1 MAKYVSNKVKEL
13 QVGVS
18 DYSESKTSLEVVG
31 AAVIAGVTTIT
42 SDGINVTGVI
52 TATSFSGG
60 DGGSTG
66 IIGDDIVTR
75 NLHVSGITT
84 FDNGDVVFQGASASQ
99 NMTWDASENDLEFT
113 DLARLKFGDSDD
125 LEIWHGS
132 GNNSHIKNSTNDL
145 KIRSDSLILK
155 RADDSEPYLKAT
167 VNEDVKIYYNG
178 NEKFATTKEGV
189 LVSGGT
195 TTGTLSVTGISTIG
209 HLEVSASGI
218 VTAKAGAAITYY
230 GDGSNL
236 TGIDATALK
245 DANKIVR
252 VQANTSGAFVTG
264 VLTATSFV
272 GSGAGIT
279 GLSIPGISTDATAD
293 LTNLQLGGTLKV
305 TGLSTFSSAVD
316 INADLDVDGHTEL
329 DDVNVSGALTAT
341 TIVGTSLTITGI
353 STLGSVQVSSGIIT
367 TTPGAIG
374 VITYYG
380 DGQHLT
386 GVATALN
393 GNAVATTL
401 KVSGLSTF
409 LNNLEVSGI
418 ITAKAGAALTFYGD
432 GSNLTGVDADTIGDL
447 SKLKVIGLST
457 FAGITTVTNGT
468 FFADTVSVSGVASL
482 GKGASGSVEI
492 YDTNNLKLKTTGL
505 GISIASG
512 SAKTA
517 YIQGPEE
524 IWIDPSPLGVG
535 TTSGVV
541 RIKGDLY
548 VDGTNFIVDSETIT
562 LGDHKVG
569 IASTVSD
576 NTLLDGGGIGIG
588 SANIEKTLTWNNA
601 STSLKSSENF
611 DLANTKSYKING
623 TDVVSADTLG
633 SGVTISSL
641 TSLGTIAALSA
652 TNSNVS
658 GISSVGT
665 GITMYGTSGIISATS
680 LYSDTII
687 TSGNVGIGTTI
698 ATEKLHVVGVVSAT
712 SFYGDGSNISNISA
726 DTLGE
731 LDHLVVTGITT
742 LGNVKFETAGIV
754 TAISGIVT
762 YYGDGQNLTG
772 IATALNGNAVASR
785 LHVSGVSTFV
795 GAVGFG
801 TTSTYLDN
809 AAIYFGDDND
819 LQIFHSGSHSW
830 IEDTGTGN
838 LVLKGSR
845 IDIQDTSGNELLSA
859 EGGQYVRLG
868 YGATERLKTTSTGA
882 VVTGVLTATTFEG
895 DGSKLSEVLR
905 IEDQGSS
912 VGSSATTINFVGEG
926 VSATYSNGISTVTI
940 ETTSSASSKWVTT
953 DVGIHTLSNVG
964 LGTTNPQTSLQVGD
978 IYGVASG
985 IGTWTAIA
993 GIAHTINQYTI
1004 ATNDFKTAEYTVH
1017 IGIGTKIQSQKVL
1030 VMQNGTTAYSQE
1042 YAVMYSNDL
1051 LVSIGSTIESGVM
1064 KLHVTP
1070 DTGINGLTTYRFSRQ
1085 TML

>member
-31 AAVIAGVTTIT
+31 AAVIGGITTI
-42 SDGINVTGVI
+42 SPSGINITGVI
-52 TATSFSGG
+52 TASSFSGG
-60 DGGSTG
+60 STGGGTG
-66 IIGDDIVTR
+66 IIGDDVVTR
-75 NLHVSGITT
+75 NLKVSGIST
-84 FDNGDVVFQGASASQ
+84 FDGNIDIGANGSLDVDGHTELDDVNVTGVATFSNSEGISVNTKIVHTGDTGTKLTFNNGYVSFVADSQ
-99 NMTWDASENDLEFT
+99 
-113 DLARLKFGDSDD
+113 ARLTAISIPGTHEGVIISGD
-125 LEIWHGS
+125 L
-132 GNNSHIKNSTNDL
+132 L
-145 KIRSDSLILK
+145 
-155 RADDSEPYLKAT
+155 
-167 VNEDVKIYYNG
+167 VNG
-178 NEKFATTKEGV
+178 NLDVNDA
-189 LVSGGT
+189 LI
-195 TTGTLSVTGISTIG
+195 TGISTIG
-209 HLEVSASGI
+209 NLEVSASGI
-218 VTAKAGAAITYY
+218 VTAKAGAAVTYY

-245 DANKIVR
+245 DVNKVVR
-252 VQANTSGAFVTG
+252 VQANTSGALVTG

-272 GSGAGIT
+272 GNGAGLT
-279 GLSIPGISTDATAD
+279 DVSIPGISTDATTEFTD
-293 LTNLQLGGTLKV
+293 LNLGGTLSV
-305 TGLSTFSSAVD
+305 TGVSTFTGVIDANGGANILGTTGV
-316 INADLDVDGHTEL
+316 V
-329 DDVNVSGALTAT
+329 DVNVSGALTAT
-341 TIVGTSLTITGI
+341 TIVGTSLTLTGI

-367 TTPGAIG
+367 TTPGATG
-374 VITYYG
+374 VVTYYG

-393 GNAVATTL
+393 GNAVASRL
-401 KVSGLSTF
+401 EVSGISTF
-409 LNNLEVSGI
+409 LDDVEVSGI
-418 ITAKAGAALTFYGD
+418 ITAVAGMGLTYYGD
-432 GSNLTGVDADTIGDL
+432 GSNLTGVDADTIGEL
-447 SKLKVIGLST
+447 SKLKVVGLST
-457 FAGITTVTNGT
+457 FAGITTVTDGT
-468 FFADTVSVSGVASL
+468 FFADTVSVSGATLL
-482 GKGASGSVEI
+482 GNGASGSVEI
-492 YDTNNLKLKTTGL
+492 YDSNNLKLKTTGL

-512 SAKTA
+512 TAKTA

-524 IWIDPSPLGVG
+524 IWIDPSPVGVG

-576 NTLLDGGGIGIG
+576 NILLDGGGIGIG

-601 STSLKSSENF
+601 STSLKSSEDF
-611 DLANTKSYKING
+611 DLANGKRYKING
-623 TDVVSADTLG
+623 TGVVSADTLG

-652 TNSNVS
+652 TDSNVS
-658 GISSVGT
+658 GISYVGT

-712 SFYGDGSNISNISA
+712 SFYGDGSNISNINA
-726 DTLGE
+726 DTLGD

-754 TAISGIVT
+754 TAVSGIVT
-762 YYGDGQNLTG
+762 YYGDGQHLTG
-772 IATALNGNAVASR
+772 VATALNGNAVASR

-801 TTSTYLDN
+801 TTSTYPDN

-819 LQIFHSGSHSW
+819 LQIYHSGTQSVV
-830 IEDTGTGN
+830 EDTGTGN
-838 LVLKGSR
+838 LIIKGSR
-845 IDIQDTSGNELLSA
+845 VDIQDIDGNELLIV

-895 DGSKLSEVLR
+895 DGSKLTNVLK
-905 IEDQGSS
+905 IEDEGSS
-912 VGSSATTINFVGEG
+912 VGTSATTINFVGEG

-940 ETTSSASSKWVTT
+940 ETTSAASSKWVTT
-953 DVGIHTLSNVG
+953 AAGIHTLSNVG
-964 LGTTNPQTSLQVGD
+964 VGTTNPQTSLQVGD

-1017 IGIGTKIQSQKVL
+1017 IGIGTKMQSQKVL

-1051 LVSIGSTIESGVM
+1051 LVSIGSTVESGVV
-1064 KLHVTP
+1064 KIHATP
-1070 DTGINGLTTYRFSRQ
+1070 DTGISGLTTYRFSRQ